1 MNKVEQYLQKCDK
14 LISEDREKTLISLG
28 LTEKE
33 YSPDF
38 KESREYKKC
47 DYVNGEKRYYKDVAI
62 SVSDEEYEL
71 IISKAKTVQEIRDR
85 EAQKSASVSKTSVV
99 VKKNLSPIFKLKKYD
114 NPTNDPESEDD
125 GTSGVAYILRIVAW
139 ILMILTAITGLVAL
153 FEDGLT
159 GIVVIGAGLMEM
171 LILYALAAALDYL
184 AEIAATLRNGFKFTD
199 TKK

>member
-38 KESREYKKC
+38 KESREYNKC

-71 IISKAKTVQEIRDR
+71 ITRKAKEVEAIRDR
-85 EAQKSASVSKTSVV
+85 EAQKSAFVSKTSVV
-99 VKKNLSPIFKLKKYD
+99 VKKNLSPVFKLKKYD

-139 ILMILTAITGLVAL
+139 ILMIFTAITGLVAL

>member
-1 MNKVEQYLQKCDK
+1 MNKVEQYIQKCDK
-14 LISEDREKTLISLG
+14 LIKEDREKTLISLG

-38 KESREYKKC
+38 KETREYNKC

-71 IISKAKTVQEIRDR
+71 IISKARTVQEIRDR
-85 EAQKSASVSKTSVV
+85 EAQSAKTQPSSRVII
-99 VKKNLSPIFKLKKYD
+99 KKNLSPVFKLKKYE

-139 ILMILTAITGLVAL
+139 ILMILTAITGLAAL
-153 FEDGLT
+153 FQDGLT
-159 GIVVIGAGLMEM
+159 GIVAIGAGLMEM

-184 AEIAATLRNGFKFTD
+184 AEIAAMLRNGFKFTD
-199 TKK
+199 IEK